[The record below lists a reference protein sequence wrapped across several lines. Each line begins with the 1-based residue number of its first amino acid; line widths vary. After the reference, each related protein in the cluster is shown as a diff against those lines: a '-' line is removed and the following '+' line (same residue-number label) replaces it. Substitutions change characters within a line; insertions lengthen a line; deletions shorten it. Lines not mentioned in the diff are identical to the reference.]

1 MGATKRL
8 AELIIQGFADQAR
21 ENETGKKFSM
31 VRFGN
36 VLRSS
41 GSVVPLFESQI
52 IKGGPVTVTHPET
65 TRYFMTCGEASELV
79 IQACAMSVGG
89 EIFVLDM
96 GEPVLIKELAEKM
109 IHLHGSVVGP
119 ATDTADKDLVID
131 INYIGLRPGEK
142 LTEELVIGAN
152 MTGTR
157 HPKILQAREDGIRWE
172 SLEAL
177 CDELISACREADYP
191 TVKRLLEDRVAG
203 YKMADE
209 SYDRGFSQSRQKPD
223 DSKKVV
229 RLDDHKPE

>member
-1 MGATKRL
+1 M
-8 AELIIQGFADQAR
+8 
-21 ENETGKKFSM
+21 
-31 VRFGN
+31 
-36 VLRSS
+36 
-41 GSVVPLFESQI
+41 
-52 IKGGPVTVTHPET
+52 KGGPITVTHPET

-109 IHLHGSVVGP
+109 IHLHGKVVGP
-119 ATDTADKDLVID
+119 ATDTVDKDLVID

-152 MTGTR
+152 ITGTR
-157 HPKILQAREDGIRWE
+157 HPKILQAREDGISWA

-177 CDELISACREADYP
+177 CQELTGACKEEDYLA
-191 TVKRLLEDRVAG
+191 VKRLLEEHVAG

-209 SYDRGFSQSRQKPD
+209 TYDRSFAQSRQKAVD
-223 DSKKVV
+223 NEKVV
-229 RLDDHKPE
+229 RLDDRKPG